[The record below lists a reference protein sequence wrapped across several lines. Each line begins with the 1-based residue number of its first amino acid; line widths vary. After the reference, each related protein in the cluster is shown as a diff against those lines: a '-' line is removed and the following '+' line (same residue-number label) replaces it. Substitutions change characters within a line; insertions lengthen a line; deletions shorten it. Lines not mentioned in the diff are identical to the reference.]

1 MSNTPHELSAE
12 FPKDAEKFHRL
23 KLENA
28 HFARL
33 VAEYHEVN
41 RSVHRAETRVDV
53 MDESAETVLRH
64 RRMTLKDQIAHLLA
78 AA

>member
-1 MSNTPHELSAE
+1 MSNTPHELSVE
-12 FPKDAEKFHRL
+12 FPKDAENIHRL
-23 KLENA
+23 KLEDA

-33 VAEYHEVN
+33 VTEYHAVN

-53 MDESAETVLRH
+53 MDAAAESALRH
-64 RRMTLKDQIAHLLA
+64 KRMILKDQIARLLA